1 MTIENPPR
9 LWAFAVRGA
18 IHAAPEEAPLLA
30 SVHQGWGAA
39 KPQAYV
45 REDVAAQREASVLEG
60 AMEGVAQSTRETFE
74 ELATALGL
82 TIEDACDDSWITL
95 CDRVKESVAET
106 TALRRERD
114 ALLAERDAV
123 AREGWRACVLG
134 VSIIRFWQ
142 AETKSRSGDQRGA
155 LALMNEA
162 VALRDIFTADDTAA
176 GKGVG

>member
-45 REDVAAQREASVLEG
+45 REDVAEAEREA
-60 AMEGVAQSTRETFE
+60 
-74 ELATALGL
+74 ALRG
-82 TIEDACDDSWITL
+82 EAH
-95 CDRVKESVAET
+95 ET

-155 LALMNEA
+155 LVLMNEA

>member
-30 SVHQGWGAA
+30 SVHQGWGAS

-45 REDVAAQREASVLEG
+45 REDVA
-60 AMEGVAQSTRETFE
+60 ET
-74 ELATALGL
+74 
-82 TIEDACDDSWITL
+82 
-95 CDRVKESVAET
+95 ET

-114 ALLAERDAV
+114 ALAARVEKLREALSLMVDAESPCGPLAHTIAV
-123 AREGWRACVLG
+123 FALG
-134 VSIIRFWQ
+134 
-142 AETKSRSGDQRGA
+142 T
-155 LALMNEA
+155 
-162 VALRDIFTADDTAA
+162 DDTAA

>member
-1 MTIENPPR
+1 MTIENPPK

-45 REDVAAQREASVLEG
+45 REDVA
-60 AMEGVAQSTRETFE
+60 ET
-74 ELATALGL
+74 
-82 TIEDACDDSWITL
+82 
-95 CDRVKESVAET
+95 ET

-114 ALLAERDAV
+114 ALAARVEKLREALSLMVDAESPCGPLAHTIAV
-123 AREGWRACVLG
+123 FALG
-134 VSIIRFWQ
+134 
-142 AETKSRSGDQRGA
+142 T
-155 LALMNEA
+155 
-162 VALRDIFTADDTAA
+162 DDTAA

>member
-45 REDVAAQREASVLEG
+45 REDDANAEIAEARQAREEEG
-60 AMEGVAQSTRETFE
+60 DLRRE
-74 ELATALGL
+74 
-82 TIEDACDDSWITL
+82 IEADRDA
-95 CDRVKESVAET
+95 V
-106 TALRRERD
+106 RRERD
-114 ALLAERDAV
+114 ALLARVEKLREALSLMVDAESPCGPLAHTIAV
-123 AREGWRACVLG
+123 FALG
-134 VSIIRFWQ
+134 
-142 AETKSRSGDQRGA
+142 T
-155 LALMNEA
+155 
-162 VALRDIFTADDTAA
+162 DDTAA

>member
-45 REDVAAQREASVLEG
+45 REDDANAEIAEARQARDEEGDLRRE
-60 AMEGVAQSTRETFE
+60 
-74 ELATALGL
+74 
-82 TIEDACDDSWITL
+82 IEADRDA
-95 CDRVKESVAET
+95 V
-106 TALRRERD
+106 RRERD
-114 ALLAERDAV
+114 ALQRRVDAL
-123 AREGWRACVLG
+123 REGLRVI
-134 VSIIRFWQ
+134 VM
-142 AETKSRSGDQRGA
+142 RSLASVDDPSVEVMA
-155 LALMNEA
+155 YEIANHALMLDSDMMADSDEA
-162 VALRDIFTADDTAA
+162 AA

>member
-45 REDVAAQREASVLEG
+45 REDDANAEIAEARQAREEEG
-60 AMEGVAQSTRETFE
+60 DLRRE
-74 ELATALGL
+74 
-82 TIEDACDDSWITL
+82 IEADRDA
-95 CDRVKESVAET
+95 V
-106 TALRRERD
+106 RRERD

-162 VALRDIFTADDTAA
+162 VALRDIFTADDKAA